1 MTKLFLLPLIALTM
15 SVSAW
20 SQEALFF
27 GNDAMEAG
35 LYAKAI
41 NHYQVAFAKK
51 RTFEAASKMAFC
63 MEKVHRY
70 DDAEE
75 WYRNAVELKDAND
88 SLLPYYANILK
99 MNGKYEDAK
108 LIYQSIMVEPK
119 EGNDSIVPMD
129 YSVQIKSCDDAMEK
143 MALETTNEIIRMENV
158 NSKMTEFP
166 SVFINQQLFFAS
178 NRTDS
183 NPNYKKINGENGYPY
198 YTVFGAEIFGLK
210 SKENFKIEDGSE
222 FPYHQ
227 GPIFITKDNKAY
239 LTVDKSP
246 LKRQGGQLALDI
258 FVGTYEPSSRTI
270 KDLKPFEHNTE
281 EFSEGH
287 VFVTADGNELYFV
300 SNRPQ
305 SLGGTDIFVCKKNGN
320 GWTAPMNLGNEVNS
334 EYDELYPVMRNSD
347 ELYFSSTRPEGLGGM
362 DIYTAKRRGSGWES
376 SFGLN
381 PPFNTSRDD
390 FAMTFGKDSQNG
402 YLASNRKDGVGL
414 DDIYGFVMNEG
425 PHDKKEEPV
434 LAENTAKEEPKYPK
448 DAQRYLKIE
457 DLKLRESATDS
468 SFYLSGRVKKY
479 IDTILLPF
487 DTTVTVTMLD
497 PYGNKMSTQTDDNGF
512 FYFERVMDGA
522 YKIRAS
528 KDGFFTNSVDVQL
541 DAPNSVAVIDEN
553 DLLENIQYDFNSA
566 VIKAESY
573 PQLDAIVAI
582 MKAKPEYNVFLK
594 SYTDSRGSD
603 AYNLA
608 LSKRRATSVKNYLIQ
623 HGIAAGRITS
633 NGYGETNLIVL
644 KAETEE
650 QHQLNRRTEFKWIV
664 KQ

>member
-1 MTKLFLLPLIALTM
+1 MTKTLLLPIFTLMVT
-15 SVSAW
+15 VSAW
-20 SQEALFF
+20 SQESLYF
-27 GNDAMEAG
+27 GNDALNAG

-41 NHYQVAFAKK
+41 NYYQVAFAKK
-51 RTFEAASKMAFC
+51 RTFEASSKLAYCF
-63 MEKVHRY
+63 EKVHRY

-108 LIYQSIMVEPK
+108 LIYQSISIPPQ
-119 EGNDSIVPMD
+119 EGNDSIVPAD
-129 YSVQIKSCDDAMEK
+129 YSVEIKSCDEAIKK
-143 MALETTNEIIRMENV
+143 MQIETKNELLRMENV

-166 SVFINQQLFFAS
+166 SVFVKQQLFFAS
-178 NRTDS
+178 NRTES
-183 NPNYKKINGENGYPY
+183 NPGYKKVNEENGYPY
-198 YTVFGAEIFGLK
+198 YSIFGADIFGLK
-210 SKENFKIEDGSE
+210 SKQNYKVEDGNE

-227 GPIFITKDNKAY
+227 GPVFITKDNKAY

-246 LKRQGGQLALDI
+246 EKKKGGQLALDLLI
-258 FVGTYEPSSRTI
+258 GNFDPNTHAIT
-270 KDLKPFEHNTE
+270 DLRPFEHNTDDY
-281 EFSEGH
+281 SEGH
-287 VFVTADGNELYFV
+287 AFVTADGNELYFI

-320 GWTAPMNLGNEVNS
+320 GWTAPMNAGNEVNS
-334 EYDELYPVMRNSD
+334 EFDELYPVIRKSE
-347 ELYFSSTRPEGLGGM
+347 ELYFASTRPEGMGGM
-362 DIYTAKRRGSGWES
+362 DIFTAKKSKTGWEPA
-376 SFGLN
+376 FALN

-390 FAMTFGKDSQNG
+390 FAMIFGPDEKTG
-402 YLASNRKDGVGL
+402 FLASNRRDGVGL

-425 PHDKKEEPV
+425 PHDKKEEEV
-434 LAENTAKEEPKYPK
+434 IASTESNEPKYPK

-457 DLKLRESATDS
+457 DLKLRQNDNDS

-512 FYFERVMDGA
+512 FNFERVNDGS

-541 DAPNSVAVIDEN
+541 DAPNTVAVIDEN

-566 VIKAESY
+566 VIKVESY

-582 MKAKPEYNVFLK
+582 MKAKPQYNVFLR
-594 SYTDSRGSD
+594 SYTDSRGTDS
-603 AYNLA
+603 YNLA

-623 HGIAAGRITS
+623 HGIAAKRITS
-633 NGYGETNLIVL
+633 NGYGETNPIVIN
-644 KAETEE
+644 AETEE

-664 KQ
+664 NQ

>member
-1 MTKLFLLPLIALTM
+1 MMVTI
-15 SVSAW
+15 SVW
-20 SQEALFF
+20 SQESLYF

-35 LYAKAI
+35 MYAKAI
-41 NHYQVAFAKK
+41 NYYQVAFAKK
-51 RTFEAASKMAFC
+51 RTFEAASKLALC

-75 WYRNAVELKDAND
+75 WYRNAIDLKDAND
-88 SLLPYYANILK
+88 SILPYYANILK
-99 MNGKYEDAK
+99 INGKYEDAK
-108 LIYQSIMVEPK
+108 LIYQSLMVEPEK
-119 EGNDSIVPMD
+119 GNDSIVPMD
-129 YSVQIKSCDDAMEK
+129 YSVQIKSCENAIAKLEI
-143 MALETTNEIIRMENV
+143 ETTNEILRMENI

-166 SVFINQQLFFAS
+166 SVFIKQQLYYAS
-178 NRTDS
+178 NKTES
-183 NPNYKKINGENGYPY
+183 NPGYKKINDENGLPF
-198 YTVFGAEIFGLK
+198 YTVFGADIYGLK
-210 SKENFKIEDGSE
+210 SKENYKIEDGSS

-227 GPIFITKDNKAY
+227 GPIFITKDNKAF

-246 LKRQGGQLALDI
+246 LKKQGGRLALDI
-258 FVGTYEPSSRTI
+258 MIGTYDPSSKSI
-270 KDLKPFEHNTE
+270 KDLKPFEHNTD

-287 VFVTADGNELYFV
+287 AFVTPDGNELYFI

-305 SLGGTDIFVCKKNGN
+305 AIGGTDIFVCKKNGN
-320 GWTAPMNLGNEVNS
+320 GWTAPMNAGNEINS
-334 EYDELYPVMRNSD
+334 EYDELFPVMRNND
-347 ELYFSSTRPEGLGGM
+347 ELYFASTRPEGMGGM
-362 DIYTAKRRGSGWES
+362 DIFTSKKTDKGWEPA
-376 SFGLN
+376 FGLN

-390 FAMTFGKDSQNG
+390 FALMFGKDEKNG
-402 YLASNRKDGVGL
+402 FMASNRRDGVGL

-425 PHDKKEEPV
+425 PHDKKEE
-434 LAENTAKEEPKYPK
+434 KELIADKNDEPKYPN

-457 DLKLRESATDS
+457 DLKLRENSGDS
-468 SFYLSGRVKKY
+468 TFYLSGRVKKY
-479 IDTILLPF
+479 IDTILQPF

-497 PYGNKMSTQTDDNGF
+497 PYGGKMSTQTDDNGF
-512 FYFERVMDGA
+512 FYFERVNDGP

-528 KDGFFTNSVDVQL
+528 KEGFFTNSVDVQL
-541 DAPNSVAVIDEN
+541 DAPNSVAVVDEN

-566 VIKAESY
+566 VIKVESY

-582 MKAKPEYNVFLK
+582 MKAKPEYNVFLR

-623 HGIAAGRITS
+623 HGIAASRITS
-633 NGYGETNLIVL
+633 NGYGETNLIVIN
-644 KAETEE
+644 AETEE